1 MLTSIL
7 EPVVDGAHH
16 KGSRRAWFWLATLH
30 TLGNMISAGAV
41 GAVLSLAAV
50 ALRAR
55 GHDSSVWGSWLA
67 ALIALLYLPRQ
78 LGWTELPRL
87 MQSHRQ
93 VPRGWAFDYPRWVT
107 ALLFGLGLGSGLYT
121 RILVP
126 TFYLVLLWPFISP
139 GFTFGLLLWITYGLA
154 RSLNVW
160 LLALTSPIGDPFH
173 YAASFASGLLRR
185 TAMMNR
191 AQAVV
196 LGVAALWLL
205 AVIGH
210 V

>member
-7 EPVVDGAHH
+7 APVVDGAQQR
-16 KGSRRAWFWLATLH
+16 GSRWIWLLAALH
-30 TLGNMISAGAV
+30 TLGNMVSAAAV

-55 GHDSSVWGSWLA
+55 GHDSTVWGSWLA

-78 LGWTELPRL
+78 LGWTRLPRL
-87 MQSHRQ
+87 LQSHCQ
-93 VPRGWAFDYPRWVT
+93 VPREWAYDYPRWVT

-126 TFYLVLLWPFISP
+126 TFYLVLLWPFVSP
-139 GFTFGLLLWITYGLA
+139 GFTFGLLLWIAYVLA

-160 LLALTSPIGDPFH
+160 LLALTTPSGDPFP
-173 YAASFASGLLRR
+173 YAARFLKALARSA
-185 TAMMNR
+185 TMMNR
-191 AQAVV
+191 AHAML
-196 LGVAALWLL
+196 LGVAAVWLL
-205 AVIGH
+205 VAVGH